1 MKFLIDA
8 QLPIE
13 LKEILEEFD
22 CNCIHVKSLPNG
34 DKSSDIEI
42 RKIADTEDRIVISK
56 DFDFYYS
63 HAGIN
68 SPKKL
73 LIVTT
78 GNIRNKILLDLFKKN
93 FGSIRIAFK
102 SCSLVEISNA
112 EVIGIE

>member
-1 MKFLIDA
+1 MKFLVDA
-8 QLPIE
+8 QLPLD
-13 LKEILEEFD
+13 LKKIVEEFGCD
-22 CNCIHVKSLPNG
+22 CIHVKSLPNK
-34 DKSSDIEI
+34 DRSSDVEI
-42 RKIADTEDRIVISK
+42 REIADAEDRIVITK

-78 GNIRNKILLDLFKKN
+78 GNIRNKILLDLFQKN

-102 SCSLVEISNA
+102 SCSLVEISNT